1 MLDSLPMIAFFGVIC
16 LLALVVGFFMASK
29 DRRRFQLG
37 IALAVGAVLGL
48 LIGFSIVFWNYIRHA
63 NSIGDAFEAI
73 AGNLSLELGW
83 GNGIQRIL
91 AATAGSML
99 VSWLS
104 LAVCRRV
111 LPVKEMPANEENP
124 GKD

>member
-1 MLDSLPMIAFFGVIC
+1 VSGPGQYLPDATE
-16 LLALVVGFFMASK
+16 
-29 DRRRFQLG
+29 G
-37 IALAVGAVLGL
+37 IT
-48 LIGFSIVFWNYIRHA
+48 RPE
-63 NSIGDAFEAI
+63 DAFEAI
-73 AGNLSLELGW
+73 AENLSFELGW